1 MIVLQR
7 RKFGWCWVKIHTPT
21 RPHSKV
27 RSNMDETSHQ
37 PIRVLGITGTER
49 WCFWLG
55 RVISKAKV
63 LAGSDSIPIFKHVEI
78 EQQNNNSPT
87 MIIYQSLWPNIV
99 MITIDNPNN
108 IPIITSI
115 NISRQRVR
123 VTCFLL
129 RKDLLGHRAGNG
141 RASGTS
147 CKISRGN
154 DG

>member
-37 PIRVLGITGTER
+37 PIRVLGIAHRHHGDVS
-49 WCFWLG
+49 CLC
-55 RVISKAKV
+55 VISKPKV
-63 LAGSDSIPIFKHVEI
+63 LAGSCIPIF
-78 EQQNNNSPT
+78 NSPT
-87 MIIYQSLWPNIV
+87 MIISYYQSLWPDIV